1 MTILPITRCRYTVP
15 AIIGLCF
22 AVAIVQTI
30 FGNPESIG
38 AIWCNVGASALI
50 ATCLWDIIDRY
61 HLVRSRSKLTFM
73 LTFVLLTTATGFPLQ
88 FMPSF
93 ITPAMESRHGNLPS
107 WLLLLA
113 LGGQLLCLTLLLRTW
128 QRRHAPLAYLS
139 IGLIIGLLSTLHP
152 HFLFWLLLL
161 PSAFYQMRSFSWRN
175 LWSTVTGGVLSV
187 WIVYVITFLM
197 ADEAS
202 ADKMLLSYAAVTT
215 FDLPDLRSL
224 GLWALLYFAL
234 FSVPA
239 TFLAITGILPGS
251 GDSVRT
257 HSSMALISAIIFT
270 LLALTFVDGALLP
283 IYIGLIGLFL
293 ATQFSIL
300 ISHWQN
306 AVYEWWII
314 AILVAMLALGVVPFF
329 LY

>member
-1 MTILPITRCRYTVP
+1 MTFLPITRCRYTVP
-15 AIIGLCF
+15 AIVGLCF
-22 AVAIVQTI
+22 AVAIAQTI

-61 HLVRSRSKLTFM
+61 HLVRNRSKLTFM
-73 LTFVLLTTATGFPLQ
+73 FAFVSLTAATGFPLQ
-88 FMPSF
+88 FMPAS
-93 ITPAMESRHGNLPS
+93 ITPAMESRHGALPS

-113 LGGQLLCLTLLLRTW
+113 LGGQLLCLALMLRTW

-161 PSAFYQMRSFSWRN
+161 PAAFYQMRSFSWRN
-175 LWSTVTGGVLSV
+175 LWSTVSGIILSA
-187 WIVYVITFLM
+187 WIVYAVTFLM
-197 ADEAS
+197 ADETS
-202 ADKMLLSYAAVTT
+202 ADKVLLSYTKLAA
-215 FDLPDLRSL
+215 FDLPDLRDM

-239 TFLAITGILPGS
+239 TFLAIAGILPGS

-257 HSSMALISAIIFT
+257 HSSMALISALIFT
-270 LLALTFVDGALLP
+270 LLAFSFVDGALLP
-283 IYIGLIGLFL
+283 VHIGLIALFL

-306 AVYEWWII
+306 AVYEWWVTF
-314 AILVAMLALGVVPFF
+314 ILLAMLALGVAPFF
-329 LY
+329 LS

>member
-1 MTILPITRCRYTVP
+1 MTFLPITRCRYTVP
-15 AIIGLCF
+15 VIVGLCF
-22 AVAIVQTI
+22 AVAIVQTL
-30 FGNPESIG
+30 FGLPESIG
-38 AIWCNVGASALI
+38 AIWCNVGAAALI

-61 HLVRSRSKLTFM
+61 HLIRSRSKLAFM
-73 LTFVLLTTATGFPLQ
+73 FAFVLLTTATGFPLQ
-88 FMPSF
+88 FMPST
-93 ITPAMESRHGNLPS
+93 ITPAMENRRESLPS

-113 LGGQLLCLTLLLRTW
+113 LGGQLLCLALMLRTW

-139 IGLIIGLLSTLHP
+139 IGLIIGFLSTLHP

-175 LWSTVTGGVLSV
+175 LWSALTGVIVSV
-187 WIVYVITFLM
+187 WIVYVVTFLI

-202 ADKMLLSYAAVTT
+202 ADKMLLSYSTFMS
-215 FDLPDLRSL
+215 FDLPDLRSM
-224 GLWALLYFAL
+224 GLWTLLYFAL
-234 FSVPA
+234 FSIPA
-239 TFLAITGILPGS
+239 MFLAIAGILPGS

-257 HSSMALISAIIFT
+257 HSSMALISALIFT

-283 IYIGLIGLFL
+283 IYIGLIALFL

-306 AVYEWWII
+306 AVYEWWVT
-314 AILVAMLALGVVPFF
+314 AVLLAMLALGVVPFF
-329 LY
+329 I